1 MPNDTIPRHASYEQ
15 GGAGLSRVLT
25 RRLGPNAVRNPD
37 RFYTVV
43 FVVAV
48 VLVGTAC
55 NVWPMGVPS
64 ALLFPIVVAAGVL
77 VSGRGLLV
85 VYGLT
90 LGFLLLWAPESGL
103 TKPRATLVILSF
115 LSVMVLMYFAARSR
129 SLIGTRGF
137 GADRMFAELRDRIAL
152 VGRVPVLPD
161 AWQAWSCILSAHGER
176 FSGDFVVAHLSASGN
191 RLEIALVDVSG
202 KGTRAGTRSLLL
214 SGALGGL
221 LGAIPSGDFLRAA
234 NDYLVRQGWEEGFA
248 TAVHLDLDLRTGEYS
263 IANAGHPSPARYTSG
278 RARWTVLDGGRGPL
292 LGVVPDASF
301 PRQSGR
307 LDRGDALLF
316 YSDGVIEAR
325 GRDLTDGI
333 DRMLGVA
340 AMSVLGEGDVAR
352 DVCESARSGEDDD
365 RAALAV
371 RRL

>member
-1 MPNDTIPRHASYEQ
+1 MPNEVLQRPGSSSAI
-15 GGAGLSRVLT
+15 GLPRVLA
-25 RRLGPNAVRNPD
+25 RWLGPGSERNAD
-37 RFYTVV
+37 RYYTVV
-43 FVVAV
+43 FIVAV
-48 VLVGTAC
+48 TVVGVASNLRPLDVPISLMFPVL
-55 NVWPMGVPS
+55 
-64 ALLFPIVVAAGVL
+64 VAAGVVL
-77 VSGRGLLV
+77 SGRGLLIV
-85 VYGLT
+85 FGLT
-90 LGFLLLWAPESGL
+90 IAFLGLWAPGGL
-103 TKPRATLVILSF
+103 SPPRAVLVGLSF
-115 LSVMVLMYFAARSR
+115 LAVMVLMYYAAQSR
-129 SLIGTRGF
+129 SLVGTRGF
-137 GADRMFAELRDRIAL
+137 GSDRMFAELRDRIAL
-152 VGRVPVLPD
+152 VGRVPALPD
-161 AWQAWSCILSAHGER
+161 GWRAWSCIRSAHGDR
-176 FSGDFVVAHLSASGN
+176 FSGDFVVAHLSPSGY
-191 RLEIALVDVSG
+191 RLEIVLVDVSG

-221 LGAIPSGDFLRAA
+221 LGSIPPGDFMRAA
-234 NDYLVRQGWEEGFA
+234 NEYLVRQGWEEGFA
-248 TAVHLDLDLRTGEYS
+248 TAVHLDLDLRTGDYS

-278 RARWTVLDGGRGPL
+278 RARWTVLDGARGPL
-292 LGVVPDASF
+292 LGVVPGAFF